1 MDTTTTNVTATNMQI
16 TLAPGEFRI
25 FGNQLSSVLS
35 NDCFEAISKVE
46 LYPNP
51 STNAFQISVDAKKVA
66 IYSLTGQLIQTENNC
81 VANKEINIS
90 NLAKGIYIVK
100 ITNSDAMAVSKKLIK
115 E

>member
-1 MDTTTTNVTATNMQI
+1 MDNSSVNVTATNMQI
-16 TLAPGEFRI
+16 TLAPGEFKI
-25 FGNQLSSVLS
+25 FGNQLSTVLS
-35 NDCFEAISKVE
+35 NESFEAISKVE

-51 STNAFQISVDAKKVA
+51 STNTFQISLDAKKVE

-100 ITNSDAMAVSKKLIK
+100 IINSDAISVSKKLIK